1 MAESLVSSLLEQI
14 ASITFQ
20 EAKQKIRLV
29 KGVGEE
35 VRKLE
40 GNLRII
46 QAVLDDAEKRQ
57 LTEAAVKLWLKRL
70 KDVSYEMDNV
80 LDEWNTAMIK
90 SEIEK
95 QEKAE
100 SSPILKKKVCS
111 FIPSSW
117 LCVPQFKKLGL
128 RHDIAQNIKKL
139 SGNLDEL
146 HKESA
151 RFGFGI
157 YLNRDTEVVAR
168 PKTTSLVDVSKIC
181 GRDKERN
188 ELVSNLLGKG
198 SQEEKSPHVI
208 SLIGLGGLGKT
219 TLAQLA
225 YNDVQAHFE
234 IPIWVCV
241 SDPFDQI
248 RVAKAIIE
256 SI

>member
-1 MAESLVSSLLEQI
+1 
-14 ASITFQ
+14 
-20 EAKQKIRLV
+20 
-29 KGVGEE
+29 
-35 VRKLE
+35 
-40 GNLRII
+40 
-46 QAVLDDAEKRQ
+46 
-57 LTEAAVKLWLKRL
+57 
-70 KDVSYEMDNV
+70 
-80 LDEWNTAMIK
+80 MIK

-100 SSPILKKKVCS
+100 SSLVLKKKVRS
-111 FIPSSW
+111 FIPFSW
-117 LCVPQFKKLGL
+117 RCVRPFKKLGL
-128 RHDIAQNIKKL
+128 RHDIAHKIKEL

-151 RFGFGI
+151 RFGI

-234 IPIWVCV
+234 PRIWVC
-241 SDPFDQI
+241 F
-248 RVAKAIIE
+248 
-256 SI
+256 

>member
-20 EAKQKIRLV
+20 EAEQEIRLV
-29 KGVGEE
+29 IGVDEE

-128 RHDIAQNIKKL
+128 RHDIAHKIKEL

-151 RFGFGI
+151 RFGFRI

-234 IPIWVCV
+234 PRIWVC
-241 SDPFDQI
+241 F
-248 RVAKAIIE
+248 
-256 SI
+256 